1 MAAHTTMHTDRD
13 QTTVPNGQAW
23 GQPVLVEPLIRAAD
37 GTLSLGRYVLHHA
50 LEQNG
55 YALLYG
61 GYDPEAGREVS
72 IELQATTPQ
81 DQNECLRAA
90 RALVAINDA
99 HVLGVREVG
108 AYADAR
114 DAESVG
120 VFLVMQPVHGLT
132 FDRWLD
138 ARPRATR
145 TGSEVDQV
153 VSIFA
158 QAGRGMAA
166 AHNAGLV
173 HGSFTASS
181 IIVGYD
187 GRARLRGFGHDC
199 MPELA
204 PETEAGMP
212 ASVWSDQYAFCKALQ
227 DALRQ
232 VTIKIPRRLSR
243 VLARGMAA
251 NADERFANVAALVEA
266 LTKAPLLRFRTAS
279 VGAAG
284 FALLSLAEAFRG

>member
-1 MAAHTTMHTDRD
+1 MPAHTTMHIDRD
-13 QTTVPNGQAW
+13 QTTAVRGRPL
-23 GQPVLVEPLIRAAD
+23 LVEPLIRAAD

-55 YALLYG
+55 YSLLYG
-61 GYDPEAGREVS
+61 GYDPEEGREVS

-81 DQNECLRAA
+81 DQVQALDAANCL
-90 RALVAINDA
+90 LQINDP
-99 HVLGVREVG
+99 HVLGVRAVG

-120 VFLVMQPVHGLT
+120 VFVVMQPVHGLT

-153 VSIFA
+153 VAIFS

-166 AHNAGLV
+166 AHANGLV
-173 HGSFTASS
+173 HGSFTAAS

-187 GRARLRGFGHDC
+187 GRARLRGFGQDC
-199 MPELA
+199 VPSLA

-212 ASVWSDQYAFCKALQ
+212 ASVWSDQYAFCCALQ

-232 VTIKIPRRLSR
+232 VSIKIPRRIAR
-243 VLARGMAA
+243 VLARGMSA
-251 NADERFANVAALVEA
+251 NAEERFPSLGALVEA
-266 LTKAPLLRFRTAS
+266 LTKAPLLRFRSAS

-284 FALLSLAEAFRG
+284 LTLLSIAETLRG

>member
-1 MAAHTTMHTDRD
+1 MHTDGD
-13 QTTVPNGQAW
+13 QQTVPNGQAW
-23 GQPVLVEPLIRAAD
+23 GRPVLVEPLIRAAD

-55 YALLYG
+55 YSLLYG

-72 IELQATTPQ
+72 IELQATTTQ
-81 DQNECLRAA
+81 DQAEALAA
-90 RALVAINDA
+90 ANRLVGLSDP

-166 AHNAGLV
+166 AHTGGLV

-187 GRARLRGFGHDC
+187 GRARLRGFGQDP
-199 MPELA
+199 MPSLT

-212 ASVWSDQYAFCKALQ
+212 PSAWSDQYAFCKALQ

-232 VTIKIPRRLSR
+232 VSIKIPRRIAR
-243 VLARGMAA
+243 VLAKGMSP
-251 NADERFANVAALVEA
+251 NAQDRFGSMNLLVEA
-266 LTKAPLLRFRTAS
+266 LTKAPLLRFRAAS

-284 FALLSLAEAFRG
+284 FALLSIADALRG